1 MKRSAGVLMPI
12 SSLPSKYGIGT
23 LGKGARDF
31 IDFLEKSGQTY
42 WQVLPIG
49 PTGYGDSPY
58 QSFSTFAGNPYF
70 IDLCELIEEGL
81 LSEDEC
87 DSYDWGDD
95 VEYIDYEKIYLSRFK
110 ILKKAY
116 KRSKIN
122 EDKKFIAYCKYNKW
136 WLEDYALYMAIKDY
150 LGGISWLEW
159 DENLKLRDKKTLSKY
174 SKKLNEEITFYKYT
188 QYLFSSQWNKLKVY
202 ANKKG
207 ISIIGDIP
215 IYVALDSADTWA
227 NPELFQLDKD
237 LNPIAVAGCPP
248 DSFSEDGQL
257 WGNPLYDWEYHKY
270 TNYKWWIKRIK
281 YCYNLY
287 DIVRI
292 DHFRGFDEYFSI
304 PYFFY
309 LARSQYWIANCKLPM
324 YVLKKKNQIYLQ
336 TWHGT
341 PLKRLGHDIIAS
353 DNATFYRSAMSFESM
368 CQSYDIDVARYNYM
382 ISPNKFCTEVF
393 QTSFG
398 INRERLI
405 ETGYPRND
413 FITNAT
419 ADDVK
424 SLKDKFHLPMDK
436 KIILYAPTWRD
447 NSFVAAGY
455 TFDLKAD
462 FHKWKDILGDE
473 YVIVFK
479 PHYLIINKYENDHS
493 LDGFLYSISANAEIN
508 ELYVLSD
515 ILITDYSSVFFDYA
529 VLNRPIYFYMYDIDE
544 YKGELRGFYLDIYK
558 ELPGKIY
565 EYEKQM
571 LLDIKNN
578 VYDYS
583 YLKIFNER
591 FNSEQTGN
599 CAQKV
604 IDIVFKDI

>member
-1 MKRSAGVLMPI
+1 MRRNGFLLPI
-12 SSLPSKYGIGT
+12 SSLPSKYGIGSFS
-23 LGKGARDF
+23 KEAYEFVD
-31 IDFLEKSGQTY
+31 ILEEAGQKI
-42 WQVLPIG
+42 WQILPLG

-136 WLEDYALYMAIKDY
+136 WLEDYALYMAIKDS

-215 IYVALDSADTWA
+215 IYVALDSADTWS

-304 PYFFY
+304 PYKSKTAVNGTWEKGPGIELFE
-309 LARSQYWIANCKLPM
+309 Q
-324 YVLKKKNQIYLQ
+324 LKKE
-336 TWHGT
+336 
-341 PLKRLGHDIIAS
+341 LGNVDIIAE
-353 DNATFYRSAMSFESM
+353 DLGFLTES
-368 CQSYDIDVARYNYM
+368 
-382 ISPNKFCTEVF
+382 
-393 QTSFG
+393 
-398 INRERLI
+398 
-405 ETGYPRND
+405 
-413 FITNAT
+413 
-419 ADDVK
+419 VK
-424 SLKDKFHLPMDK
+424 KLLKDTDYPGMKILQFAFDSRDSGCANDYLPHNYPENSVAYTGTHDNETIAGWWKSITVKERKLARDYLCDNWTPDK
-436 KIILYAPTWRD
+436 DLYKCFISLVMRSSAKLCVIPMQDYMGLD
-447 NSFVAAGY
+447 NSCRMNQPSTVG
-455 TFDLKAD
+455 KNW
-462 FHKWKDILGDE
+462 KWRIRRRELTAKLQ
-473 YVIVFK
+473 K
-479 PHYLIINKYENDHS
+479 
-493 LDGFLYSISANAEIN
+493 EIHGIALRYGRMN
-508 ELYVLSD
+508 WSD
-515 ILITDYSSVFFDYA
+515 
-529 VLNRPIYFYMYDIDE
+529 
-544 YKGELRGFYLDIYK
+544 
-558 ELPGKIY
+558 
-565 EYEKQM
+565 
-571 LLDIKNN
+571 
-578 VYDYS
+578 
-583 YLKIFNER
+583 
-591 FNSEQTGN
+591 
-599 CAQKV
+599 
-604 IDIVFKDI
+604 